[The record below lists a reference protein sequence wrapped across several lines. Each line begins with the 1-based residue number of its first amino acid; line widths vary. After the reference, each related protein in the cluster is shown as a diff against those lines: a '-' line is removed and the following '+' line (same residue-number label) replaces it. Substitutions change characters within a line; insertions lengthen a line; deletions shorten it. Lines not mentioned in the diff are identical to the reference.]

1 MGPGCPVL
9 AECGFDSIRGI
20 FSSLLTKERWHFV
33 SSRAL
38 SNSCQ
43 FNTSSVKRG
52 ESSHELYLSSRSLIA
67 IRDQLTLLLCFAIFI
82 LHQKKKQNPKPKRNL
97 SFHLL
102 YETFGCFEAPA
113 SGGADHQKQ
122 EPAVNASISS
132 QIGLD
137 SV

>member
-9 AECGFDSIRGI
+9 AECGFDSVRGI

-67 IRDQLTLLLCFAIFI
+67 ICDQLTLLLCFAIFI
-82 LHQKKKQNPKPKRNL
+82 LHQKKKTQTQKKSFFPFAIRNVWM
-97 SFHLL
+97 F
-102 YETFGCFEAPA
+102 
-113 SGGADHQKQ
+113 
-122 EPAVNASISS
+122 
-132 QIGLD
+132 
-137 SV
+137 